1 MIVLQDFR
9 YVNISDS
16 LYEELENIFSFNV
29 GGETSKGNK
38 TVIKKS
44 PLTS

>member
-29 GGETSKGNK
+29 GETSKGNK